1 MPTQEERLTALEQ
14 AQAKFG
20 EAVGDLNHHVTILIG
35 VVSREEWDIREM
47 KISLRAIEG
56 RLGTLEGSMGALEG
70 RLGTLEGSM
79 GALEGRLGTLEGSMG
94 ALEGRLGTLE
104 GSMGALEGRMGSLE
118 GHFETQEKKLDQ
130 VLLLL
135 NTFTPKPE

>member
-20 EAVGDLNHHVTILIG
+20 EAVNDLNHHVTILIG
-35 VVSREEWDIREM
+35 VASREEWDIREL
-47 KISLRAIEG
+47 KGSFRAIDG
-56 RLGTLEGSMGALEG
+56 RMGS
-70 RLGTLEGSM
+70 
-79 GALEGRLGTLEGSMG
+79 
-94 ALEGRLGTLE
+94 
-104 GSMGALEGRMGSLE
+104 LEGRMGSLE
-118 GHFETQEKKLDQ
+118 GHLASLEGRMGSLEGRFETQEKKLDQ

>member
-20 EAVGDLNHHVTILIG
+20 EAINDLNHHVTILIS
-35 VVSREEWDIREM
+35 VASREEWDIREL
-47 KISLRAIEG
+47 KSSFRAIDG
-56 RLGTLEGSMGALEG
+56 RIGS
-70 RLGTLEGSM
+70 
-79 GALEGRLGTLEGSMG
+79 
-94 ALEGRLGTLE
+94 
-104 GSMGALEGRMGSLE
+104 LEGRMGSLE
-118 GHFETQEKKLDQ
+118 GRMGSLEGRFETQEKKLDQ

>member
-20 EAVGDLNHHVTILIG
+20 EAVNDLNHHVTILIG
-35 VVSREEWDIREM
+35 VASREEWDIREL
-47 KISLRAIEG
+47 KSSFRAIEG
-56 RLGTLEGSMGALEG
+56 RMGS
-70 RLGTLEGSM
+70 
-79 GALEGRLGTLEGSMG
+79 
-94 ALEGRLGTLE
+94 
-104 GSMGALEGRMGSLE
+104 LEGRMGSLE
-118 GHFETQEKKLDQ
+118 GHLGSLEGRMGSLEGRFETQEKKLDQ

>member
-20 EAVGDLNHHVTILIG
+20 EAINDLNHHVTILIG
-35 VVSREEWDIREM
+35 VASREEWDIREL
-47 KISLRAIEG
+47 KSSFRAIDG
-56 RLGTLEGSMGALEG
+56 RMGS
-70 RLGTLEGSM
+70 
-79 GALEGRLGTLEGSMG
+79 
-94 ALEGRLGTLE
+94 
-104 GSMGALEGRMGSLE
+104 LEGRMGSLE
-118 GHFETQEKKLDQ
+118 GRMGSLEGRFETQEKKLDQ

>member
-20 EAVGDLNHHVTILIG
+20 EAVNDLNHHVTILIG
-35 VVSREEWDIREM
+35 VASREEWDIREL
-47 KISLRAIEG
+47 KSSFRAID
-56 RLGTLEGSMGALEG
+56 A
-70 RLGTLEGSM
+70 
-79 GALEGRLGTLEGSMG
+79 
-94 ALEGRLGTLE
+94 
-104 GSMGALEGRMGSLE
+104 RMGSLE
-118 GHFETQEKKLDQ
+118 GRFETQEKKLDQ

>member
-79 GALEGRLGTLEGSMG
+79 GALEGR
-94 ALEGRLGTLE
+94 
-104 GSMGALEGRMGSLE
+104 MGSLE
-118 GHFETQEKKLDQ
+118 GRFVTQEKKLDQ

>member
-20 EAVGDLNHHVTILIG
+20 EAVNDLNHHVTILIG
-35 VVSREEWDIREM
+35 VASREEWDIREM
-47 KISLRAIEG
+47 KSSLRAIDG
-56 RLGTLEGSMGALEG
+56 RLGS
-70 RLGTLEGSM
+70 
-79 GALEGRLGTLEGSMG
+79 
-94 ALEGRLGTLE
+94 
-104 GSMGALEGRMGSLE
+104 LEGRMGSLE
-118 GHFETQEKKLDQ
+118 GHFGSLEGRMGSLEGHFGSLEGRFETQEKKLDQ

>member
-20 EAVGDLNHHVTILIG
+20 EAINDLNHHVTILIG
-35 VVSREEWDIREM
+35 VASREEWDIREL
-47 KISLRAIEG
+47 KGSFRAIDG
-56 RLGTLEGSMGALEG
+56 RMGS
-70 RLGTLEGSM
+70 
-79 GALEGRLGTLEGSMG
+79 
-94 ALEGRLGTLE
+94 
-104 GSMGALEGRMGSLE
+104 LEGRMGSLE
-118 GHFETQEKKLDQ
+118 DRFETQEKKLDQ

>member
-20 EAVGDLNHHVTILIG
+20 EAVNDLNHHVTILIG
-35 VVSREEWDIREM
+35 VASREEWDIREL
-47 KISLRAIEG
+47 KGSFRAIDG
-56 RLGTLEGSMGALEG
+56 RMGS
-70 RLGTLEGSM
+70 
-79 GALEGRLGTLEGSMG
+79 
-94 ALEGRLGTLE
+94 
-104 GSMGALEGRMGSLE
+104 LEGRMGSLE
-118 GHFETQEKKLDQ
+118 GHLGSLEGRMGSLEGRFETQEKKLDQ

>member
-20 EAVGDLNHHVTILIG
+20 EAVNDLNHHVTILIG
-35 VVSREEWDIREM
+35 VASREEWDIREL
-47 KISLRAIEG
+47 KGSFRAIDG
-56 RLGTLEGSMGALEG
+56 RMGSLEGHMG
-70 RLGTLEGSM
+70 S
-79 GALEGRLGTLEGSMG
+79 
-94 ALEGRLGTLE
+94 
-104 GSMGALEGRMGSLE
+104 LEGRMGSLE
-118 GHFETQEKKLDQ
+118 GRFETQEKKLDQ